1 MAAANASDRLRR
13 VLAMVPWIVAN
24 PGVEVAAVAH
34 RFGMSEADVLEDLN
48 VVWMVGLPPYTPDA
62 LVEVA
67 IEDDKVWI
75 HYADFFSRPLKL
87 TTGQGLALLAATDGL
102 LSVPGTEPDGP
113 LARALAKL
121 AEVLGV
127 EPDVNLEVD
136 LGAAEAPMLAELR
149 QAAEAAQDLIIDY
162 YSYGRDERSTR
173 RVSPWRVSS
182 TGGAWYL
189 EGYCHTAEGE
199 RLFRVDRIE
208 DLRPTGEPSA
218 HRPDDSGPE
227 VRLFHPRADD
237 PKVTL
242 WLAPEA
248 QWVIETYP
256 TESVKRRR
264 DGSSEATLVITA
276 VPWLERLLLRL
287 GSQVRVIS
295 ADDERL
301 TNLGSAAASRVL
313 ERYRH
318 SR

>member
-1 MAAANASDRLRR
+1 MAVPAPAADRLRR

-24 PGVEVAAVAH
+24 PGIEVAAVAN
-34 RFGMSEADVLEDLN
+34 RFGLTEADVLDDLN

-87 TTGQGLALLAATDGL
+87 TAGQGLALLAATDGL
-102 LSVPGTEPDGP
+102 LSVPGTELDGP

-121 AEVLGV
+121 AGVLGV

-136 LGAAEAPMLAELR
+136 LGAAEGPTLAALQR
-149 QAAEAAQDLIIDY
+149 SVDAATDVIIDY
-162 YSYGRDERSTR
+162 YSYGRDERTTR
-173 RVSPWRVSS
+173 RVSPWRVNA

-189 EGYCHTAEGE
+189 EGFCHSAEGE
-199 RLFRVDRIE
+199 RLFRIDRIE
-208 DLRPTGEPSA
+208 DLRPTDDPSE
-218 HRPDDSGPE
+218 HRPDDSGLD
-227 VRLFHPRADD
+227 VRVFHPRAED

-256 TESVKRRR
+256 TESVKPRS

-276 VPWLERLLLRL
+276 DAWFERLLLRL
-287 GSQVRVIS
+287 GPQVRILA
-295 ADDERL
+295 ADDEQAA
-301 TNLGSAAASRVL
+301 NLGRSAAARVL
-313 ERYRH
+313 ERYR
-318 SR
+318 R